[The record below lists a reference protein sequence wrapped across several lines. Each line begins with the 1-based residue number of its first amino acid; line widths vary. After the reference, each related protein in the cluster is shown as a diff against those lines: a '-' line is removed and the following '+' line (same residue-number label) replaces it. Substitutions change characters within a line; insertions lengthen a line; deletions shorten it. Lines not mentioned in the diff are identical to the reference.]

1 MARDPLMSSKRYVL
15 LDRDG
20 TLIVERNYLSR
31 VADLELLPG
40 AVEGLRTLRD
50 AGFGLVVLTNQ
61 SGLARGKLTPETLT
75 AIHAEL
81 ERRLEAHGV
90 RIEAFYHCPHLPSD
104 GCACRKPKPG
114 LAERAAGDFGFELSQ
129 AFVVGDKASDVE
141 LGRNCGA
148 CTVLVRTGYG
158 REWEAGGLQADYIA
172 DDVRDAAGWIVR
184 TSARQRGR

>member
-1 MARDPLMSSKRYVL
+1 MSLKRYVL

-20 TLIVERNYLSR
+20 TLIVERDYLSR

-61 SGLARGKLTPETLT
+61 SGLARGKLTPETLNE
-75 AIHAEL
+75 IHAEL
-81 ERRLEAHGV
+81 ERRLAAQGI
-90 RIEAFYHCPHLPSD
+90 RIDAFYHCPHLPSEQCD
-104 GCACRKPKPG
+104 CRKPKPL
-114 LAERAAGDFGFELSQ
+114 LAKRAAADFGFELSQ

-148 CTVLVRTGYG
+148 TAVLVRTGYG
-158 REWEAGGLQADYIA
+158 RAYEAGGLQADYIA
-172 DDVRDAAGWIVR
+172 DDLRDAARWIVKTVSR
-184 TSARQRGR
+184 